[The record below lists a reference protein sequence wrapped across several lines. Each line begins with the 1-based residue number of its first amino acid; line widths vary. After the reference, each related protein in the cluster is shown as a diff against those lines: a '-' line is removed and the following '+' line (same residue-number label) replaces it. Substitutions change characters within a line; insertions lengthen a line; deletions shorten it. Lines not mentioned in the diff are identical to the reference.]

1 MIHRYII
8 EATDEVKG
16 FEEAIAKLDREWGIE
31 ELEPCEDCVS
41 RQDAVDIIN
50 GYAEQ
55 FNGYIGTPND
65 TEVYAYA
72 RGLLLGIESNISAL
86 PSVKP
91 KGETITE
98 FADRCRECGAKHGEL
113 LKSKTG
119 SWIVHPKGGC
129 AHLVCSKCLSDAPFD
144 CKTNFCPN
152 CGSRMIEP
160 QESESDD

>member
-16 FEEAIAKLDREWGIE
+16 FEEAIEKLDREWGIE
-31 ELEPCEDCVS
+31 ELEPCDDAISRAEVHDLLATWLSDYLTEETREALETIDGKIEDMQPV
-41 RQDAVDIIN
+41 
-50 GYAEQ
+50 
-55 FNGYIGTPND
+55 TP
-65 TEVYAYA
+65 E
-72 RGLLLGIESNISAL
+72 
-86 PSVKP
+86 
-91 KGETITE
+91 GETITD
-98 FADRCRECGAKHGEL
+98 FADRCRECGAKYGKL